1 MNKILTK
8 VTALCV
14 GLAMMAGV
22 GVAVG
27 SKAVSEA
34 KAADVSDT
42 ITASDL
48 AATSTTYVDFSGVSG
63 SSGAVYAGNS
73 AKSSAGAIQMRSKNS
88 NSGIVST
95 TSGGTVTSVTITVES
110 GSNTIDVYG
119 SNTAYTSASQLYGT
133 VVGTKV
139 GSTSSTGTITFTDS
153 YSYVGIRSNN
163 GAIYLTSVEIVWDDG
178 QGGGGETSY
187 TISYLA
193 NGGSGSMSPTTGSN
207 PAVASCGFTAPSGM
221 AFKEWNTNAAGTGST
236 YAVGAKP
243 GADLTLYAI
252 WQEKTAEKG
261 SEDNPY
267 TVAEARAAIDAGT
280 GTSNVYATGIVSKI
294 VTAYSSQFK
303 NVTFNMSVDG
313 TEGAVQLQA
322 YREKSDYSST
332 VKVGD
337 TVVVYGSLKKYNST
351 YEFDANC
358 AIKRLTE
365 PTGTKY
371 EVIDRVDYGS
381 LSETEVIEGSTLNV
395 HIVPEF
401 GYFYPESLTYV
412 RVAGVDVEYTYVNG
426 VVTVQNVQG
435 NVTIEGACASST
447 RIKSI
452 YGQLDNTSVEQFYGY
467 YVGFLEG
474 SGPMLMDGSDG
485 IMLYNSS
492 ADVSGWTEGETIV
505 HVTAGTVSV
514 YNGLYEVKGYTA
526 STVSSADVS
535 TPVTHISTGSETAL
549 EANRLTNTTGYVSAT
564 PSSGSFDNDP
574 ATSDIKFDFTVGSHT
589 FSVFYKKAGQ
599 TADVINVL
607 KDSLANQTQVTL
619 KGFTGWY
626 NAFQLTM
633 NGIVEASESY
643 TAEMF
648 AQDLLD
654 QTDAVCVNY
663 VDGKSS
669 YSEFK
674 AAFETIWS
682 DLNSKDKYP
691 SLPSDQKTILA
702 EADRVEDGTVVE
714 RAMFRYDFL
723 TGKYQL
729 SEFINGRTP
738 IVPAG
743 SYVPS
748 YENNL
753 SSSSSITII
762 VIVAVASMTLLGV
775 TLVIRK
781 RKMN

>member
-1 MNKILTK
+1 MKKFFTKIASL
-8 VTALCV
+8 AL
-14 GLAMMAGV
+14 GAAMVVGV

-27 SKAVSEA
+27 TRVNSKIESAFAAEDDEHSISDFTGKDVAV
-34 KAADVSDT
+34 
-42 ITASDL
+42 L
-48 AATSTTYVDFSGVSG
+48 
-63 SSGAVYAGNS
+63 
-73 AKSSAGAIQMRSKNS
+73 
-88 NSGIVST
+88 
-95 TSGGTVTSVTITVES
+95 
-110 GSNTIDVYG
+110 
-119 SNTAYTSASQLYGT
+119 L
-133 VVGTKV
+133 
-139 GSTSSTGTITFTDS
+139 
-153 YSYVGIRSNN
+153 NN
-163 GAIYLTSVEIVWDDG
+163 GATPDDISISDPDYTVKQVIIG
-178 QGGGGETSY
+178 WKHNKSNDGITATVTVGGESLGSGTVGGQNTTTTTTIGDGNSSLSGDISITWANGMSGTGKGTLYIQSLTLVEGAGSGPVVTY

-221 AFKEWNTNAAGTGST
+221 EFKEWNTNAAGTGST
-236 YAVGAKP
+236 YAVGARP
-243 GADLTLYAI
+243 GDDLTLYAI

-267 TVAEARAAIDAGT
+267 TVAEARAAIDAST

-294 VTAYSSQFK
+294 VTAYSSGYK

-313 TEGAVQLQA
+313 TESAVQLQA
-322 YREKSDYSST
+322 FREKSSYSST

-337 TVVVYGSLKKYNST
+337 IVVVYGTLTKYNST
-351 YEFDANC
+351 YEFAADC
-358 AIKRLTE
+358 AITSLTE

-371 EVIDRVDYGS
+371 EVVDRVDYGS

-395 HIVPEF
+395 HIVPEY

-412 RVAGVDVEYTYVNG
+412 RVAGVDVSYTYVNG
-426 VVTVQNVQG
+426 VVTVENVQG
-435 NVTIEGACASST
+435 NVTIEGACVAST

-452 YGQLDNTSVEQFYGY
+452 YGQLDNASVEQFYGY

-505 HVTAGTVSV
+505 QVTAGTVSI
-514 YNGLYEVKGYTA
+514 YNGLYEVKSYTA
-526 STVSSADVS
+526 TSVSSADVS
-535 TPVTHISTGSETAL
+535 TPVTHITTGSETAL
-549 EANRLTNTTGYVSAT
+549 EANRLTNATGYVSAA

-574 ATSDIKFDFTVGSHT
+574 ATSDIKFNFTVGSHT

-599 TADVINVL
+599 TADVIDAL
-607 KDSLANQTQVTL
+607 KDSLTNQTQVTL

-663 VDGKSS
+663 VDGESS

-682 DLNSKDKYP
+682 DLNSNDKYP
-691 SLPSDQKTILA
+691 SLPGDQKTILA
-702 EADRVEDGTVVE
+702 EAERDDSGSVVE

-743 SYVPS
+743 SYLPS

>member
-8 VTALCV
+8 VATLAL
-14 GLAMMAGV
+14 GAAMAVGV

-27 SKAVSEA
+27 SKTVAKLNTVYAAEDDTHDISSFTGKDTAYVINNGVTPDTIEISDPGYSVKQVIIGWNHNKTNDGVTATVTVGGESLGSGTVGGQKTTTTTTIGDGNTSLTGAVS
-34 KAADVSDT
+34 
-42 ITASDL
+42 ITWTNGMTGTGKGTL
-48 AATSTTYVDFSGVSG
+48 YL
-63 SSGAVYAGNS
+63 
-73 AKSSAGAIQMRSKNS
+73 KSL
-88 NSGIVST
+88 T
-95 TSGGTVTSVTITVES
+95 LVE
-110 GSNTIDVYG
+110 G
-119 SNTAYTSASQLYGT
+119 
-133 VVGTKV
+133 V
-139 GSTSSTGTITFTDS
+139 GSGPVVT
-153 YSYVGIRSNN
+153 
-163 GAIYLTSVEIVWDDG
+163 
-178 QGGGGETSY
+178 Y

-221 AFKEWNTNAAGTGST
+221 EFKEWNTNAAGTGST

-337 TVVVYGSLKKYNST
+337 TVVVYGNLKKYNST

-358 AIKRLTE
+358 AIKSLTE

-435 NVTIEGACASST
+435 NVTIEGACVSST

-452 YGQLDNTSVEQFYGY
+452 YGQLDNASVEQFYGY

-535 TPVTHISTGSETAL
+535 TPATHISTGSETAL
-549 EANRLTNTTGYVSAT
+549 EANRLTNATGYVSAT

-619 KGFTGWY
+619 KGFTGWH

-682 DLNSKDKYP
+682 DLNSNDKYP

-743 SYVPS
+743 SYVAS

-775 TLVIRK
+775 TLVLRK
-781 RKMN
+781 RKHQ